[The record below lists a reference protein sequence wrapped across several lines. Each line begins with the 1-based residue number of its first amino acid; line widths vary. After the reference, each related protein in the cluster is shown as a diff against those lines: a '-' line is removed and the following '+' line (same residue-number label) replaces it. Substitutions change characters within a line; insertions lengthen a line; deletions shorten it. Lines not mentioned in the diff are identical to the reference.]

1 MVGNGIGMEKNLGR
15 LDVEQAGDGHRLMLE
30 GIAAQLVETDAEYLR
45 VIYFALAQKKTFGEE
60 SSTQESWNVPS

>member
-1 MVGNGIGMEKNLGR
+1 
-15 LDVEQAGDGHRLMLE
+15 MLE

-60 SSTQESWNVPS
+60 SSTQSLGIFLVGLGPTMNDLYLVSSSILL